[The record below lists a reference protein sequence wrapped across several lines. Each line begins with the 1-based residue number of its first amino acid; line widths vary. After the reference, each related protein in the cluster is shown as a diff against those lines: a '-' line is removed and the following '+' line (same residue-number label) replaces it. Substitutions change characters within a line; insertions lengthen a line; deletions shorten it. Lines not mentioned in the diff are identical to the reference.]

1 MPIVTVEVVV
11 DLDRTVKL
19 NLAQSLAD
27 AIGRALDSPP
37 GQTWVR
43 LHVLGRNA
51 YAESERV
58 VDAEALPVFVTVLK
72 RRVLAGAELQAEV
85 TSLTQAVAKVVA
97 RPAKSIHV
105 EYAAAAANRLAFGG
119 KLVQ

>member
-11 DLDRTVKL
+11 DPERTLKL
-19 NLAQSLAD
+19 NLAQSLAN

-43 LHVLGRNA
+43 LHFLGRNA
-51 YAESERV
+51 YAENDCV
-58 VDAEALPVFVTVLK
+58 VDADALPVFVTVLK
-72 RRVLAGAELQAEV
+72 HQVPFGAELQAEV
-85 TSLTQAVAKVVA
+85 ASLTQAIAQMVA
-97 RPAKSIHV
+97 RPAESVHV
-105 EYAAAAANRLAFGG
+105 EYATAAANRLAFGG

>member
-11 DLDRTVKL
+11 DPDRTPSL
-19 NLAQSLAD
+19 NLAQSLAN

-43 LHVLGRNA
+43 LHFLGSNA
-51 YAESERV
+51 YAENECV
-58 VDAEALPVFVTVLK
+58 VDADALPVFVTVLK
-72 RRVLAGAELQAEV
+72 RQIPLGAELQAEV
-85 TSLTQAVAKVVA
+85 TSLTQAIAQVVA
-97 RPAKSIHV
+97 RSEESVHV
-105 EYAAAAANRLAFGG
+105 EYAAGAANRLAFGG